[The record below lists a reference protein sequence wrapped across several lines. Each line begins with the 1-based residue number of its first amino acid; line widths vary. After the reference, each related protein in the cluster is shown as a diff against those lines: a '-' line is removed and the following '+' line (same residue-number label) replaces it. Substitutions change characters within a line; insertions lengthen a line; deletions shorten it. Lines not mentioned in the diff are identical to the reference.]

1 MLVKLAKTHDSGL
14 VERKEKEEK
23 VLGATTWKKAGALAR
38 EEDAG
43 GFSVLSDNAGKV
55 YKYIL
60 HFCPPYFCNRVNIA
74 NTMTPTRK
82 AKVSPVHTIVG
93 SGQLSG
99 IHPFEV
105 I

>member
-1 MLVKLAKTHDSGL
+1 MLVKLAETHDSGV

-23 VLGATTWKKAGALAR
+23 VLGASTWKKAGALAR

-60 HFCPPYFCNRVNIA
+60 YYCPPYFCNRVHIA

-82 AKVSPVHTIVG
+82 AKSFTSLPYRWRWTIEWNPP
-93 SGQLSG
+93 
-99 IHPFEV
+99 I
-105 I
+105 